1 MWRGGVVMCGEVGRY
16 RGILDVLCM
25 SVVSLLSPF
34 HSNLQFSKPGSSV
47 TAGPHAIAHYEK
59 VTSLVHIEGNRLV
72 LLVLITMLNC
82 VYPDLVPRLWPH
94 PQALSLTHI
103 LIDEEGG

>member
-16 RGILDVLCM
+16 RGILDI
-25 SVVSLLSPF
+25 LLYVCCLIV

-72 LLVLITMLNC
+72 LLVLITML
-82 VYPDLVPRLWPH
+82 P
-94 PQALSLTHI
+94 
-103 LIDEEGG
+103 

>member
-1 MWRGGVVMCGEVGRY
+1 MYCCV
-16 RGILDVLCM
+16 

-47 TAGPHAIAHYEK
+47 TAGSHAAIPHYEK

-72 LLVLITMLNC
+72 LLVLITMLKC
-82 VYPDLVPRLWPH
+82 VYLASSPGSGLVLRLFP
-94 PQALSLTHI
+94 SHI
-103 LIDEEGG
+103 IIIEID